1 MKLKWKCDQ
10 REQIKRGIEPLDD
23 MEIDINLADLTP
35 EERVELAEG
44 RTGLFV
50 EGTTE
55 EVKTQLQALVLEK
68 KKKEEQEAQMRVEFL
83 ESLKTMKIVECDEPI
98 SKSFANGRCVVT
110 YVGYRVATENVKH
123 LWNFRSDF
131 EKEVFVLKKQAAEM
145 TQQSLDAAVNEA
157 KDRIAEAEEELKKE
171 KEREETEKKERYAE
185 KLKRRAEIGA
195 VEIEISRGGREWGTP
210 WGALVTSVSGKENY
224 DFSVSVYDLSKEILT
239 IKCSPG
245 DVIAWGQKN
254 FRNARRTIH
263 ERRKVCEDWSLCSM

>member
-10 REQIKRGIEPLDD
+10 KEQIKQGIDPLED
-23 MEIDINLADLTP
+23 MEIDINLADLTH

-44 RTGLFV
+44 WTGLFV

-55 EVKTQLQALVLEK
+55 EVKTQLQAIVLEK

-98 SKSFANGRCVVT
+98 SKSFANGRCIVNYT
-110 YVGYRVATENVKH
+110 GYHVDTQNVKH
-123 LWNFRSDF
+123 IFVFRGDF
-131 EKEVFVLKKQAAEM
+131 EKEVSLLKKQAAEM

-171 KEREETEKKERYAE
+171 KEREETDKRIRYAE
-185 KLKRRAEIGA
+185 KLKRRAEIGG
-195 VEIEISRGGREWGTP
+195 VEVEISRGGREWGTP

-254 FRNARRTIH
+254 FRKGRRTIH
-263 ERRKVCEDWSLCSM
+263 ERRKVCDDWSLCSM

>member
-44 RTGLFV
+44 WTGLFV

-123 LWNFRSDF
+123 LWDFRSDF
-131 EKEVFVLKKQAAEM
+131 EKEVFVLKKQAEEM
-145 TQQSLDAAVNEA
+145 SKNNLNAAVDEA

-185 KLKRRAEIGA
+185 KLKRRAEIGGIE
-195 VEIEISRGGREWGTP
+195 VEISRGGREWGTP

-254 FRNARRTIH
+254 FRKGRRTIH
-263 ERRKVCEDWSLCSM
+263 ERRRVCDDWSLCSM

>member
-44 RTGLFV
+44 WTGLFV

-55 EVKTQLQALVLEK
+55 EVKTQLQALILEK
-68 KKKEEQEAQMRVEFL
+68 KKKEEEEAQMRVVFL
-83 ESLKTMKIVECDEPI
+83 ESLKTLKIVEDEKPI
-98 SKSFANGRCVVT
+98 HKSFANGRCIVNYT
-110 YVGYRVATENVKH
+110 GYHVDTQNVKH
-123 LWNFRSDF
+123 LFVFRGDF
-131 EKEVFVLKKQAAEM
+131 EKEVSLLKKQAAEM

-171 KEREETEKKERYAE
+171 KEREETDKRMRYAE
-185 KLKRRAEIGA
+185 KLKRRAEIGG
-195 VEIEISRGGREWGTP
+195 VEVEISRGGREWGTP

-224 DFSVSVYDLSKEILT
+224 DFSVSFYDLYKDILT

-254 FRNARRTIH
+254 FHNARRTIH
-263 ERRKVCEDWSLCSM
+263 ERRRVCEDWSLCSM

>member
-10 REQIKRGIEPLDD
+10 REQIKRGIEPLDY

-35 EERVELAEG
+35 EERVELSEG
-44 RTGLFV
+44 WTGLFV

-83 ESLKTMKIVECDEPI
+83 ESLKTMKIVAHENPI
-98 SKSFANGRCVVT
+98 PKSFANGRCIVNHT
-110 YVGYRVATENVKH
+110 GYHVDTQNVRH
-123 LWNFRSDF
+123 ILMFRGDF

-145 TQQSLDAAVNEA
+145 TQQSLEAAVNEA

-171 KEREETEKKERYAE
+171 KEREETDKRIRYAE
-185 KLKRRAEIGA
+185 KLKRRAEIGG
-195 VEIEISRGGREWGTP
+195 VEVEISRGGREWGTP

-254 FRNARRTIH
+254 FRKARRTIH
-263 ERRKVCEDWSLCSM
+263 ERRKVCDDWSLCSM